1 MELHD
6 VLNAAVKEKASDV
19 HLKAG
24 LPPILRIYGTLAPVK
39 NQERLTPDD
48 VAKIAMRLMNDQQKE
63 VFKTAHQ
70 VDTSYSVPGL
80 GRFRINIFQQRG
92 ATGIV
97 FRVIP
102 MVINSIDELHLPH
115 VLEKI
120 VGEARGLVLV
130 TGVTGSGKSTTIASL
145 I

>member
-6 VLNAAVKEKASDV
+6 ILNLSVKEKASDV

-24 LPPILRIYGTLAPVK
+24 LPPILRIYGNLIPVK
-39 NQERLTPDD
+39 NQDRRAPDEIT
-48 VAKIAMRLMNDQQKE
+48 KIAMRLMNDQQKE

-70 VDTSYSVPGL
+70 VDMAYSVPGL
-80 GRFRINIFQQRG
+80 GRFRVNIFQQRG

-102 MVINSIDELHLPH
+102 VVISSGNRCYRQR
-115 VLEKI
+115 KI
-120 VGEARGLVLV
+120 HNH
-130 TGVTGSGKSTTIASL
+130 SL
-145 I
+145 YVRLY

>member
-48 VAKIAMRLMNDQQKE
+48 VAKIAMRLMNDQRAWSWKIQDKHIPA
-63 VFKTAHQ
+63 K
-70 VDTSYSVPGL
+70 
-80 GRFRINIFQQRG
+80 GRNR
-92 ATGIV
+92 
-97 FRVIP
+97 
-102 MVINSIDELHLPH
+102 NSLQGYTNGYQFH
-115 VLEKI
+115 
-120 VGEARGLVLV
+120 
-130 TGVTGSGKSTTIASL
+130 
-145 I
+145 